1 MVTSIREVAE
11 LAGVSIAT
19 VSRVLS
25 GADRVSEELTER
37 VHNAARQLNYRPN
50 RVARRLRRPG
60 YGTWALIVPD
70 IANRFFTSIAKGVEE
85 VANEHD
91 TVLFVGN
98 SGADPARLRKLVS
111 TALAEQVAGLV
122 IVPSAPDDDLEDLR
136 KAGTPLVLAD
146 QFLAHYSD
154 LTTVMTDHY
163 LGGQLA
169 GQQLLGMGCRKIG
182 VIAGPQPD
190 PQWNGRLAGLASI
203 AGLEVVASVRGDNL
217 AEGGSKAMATLLD
230 SNPGLDGV
238 FVTNNLMTLGVLRE
252 LTRRGLQV
260 PHDLA
265 VVGYDLSSEE
275 WLPLAIPAVNQ
286 DPRRIGEIAA
296 QQLLNPDAPLGNASD
311 VRWEPPLILLAPK
324 LEV

>member
-11 LAGVSIAT
+11 QAGVSIAT

-25 GADRVSEELTER
+25 GADRVSAELTAR
-37 VHNAARQLNYRPN
+37 VQDAARQLNYRPN

-70 IANRFFTSIAKGVEE
+70 IANRFFTNIAKGVEE

-98 SGADPARLRKLVS
+98 TGADPNRLRKLVS

-122 IVPSAPDDDLEDLR
+122 IVPSTPDDDLDDLLE
-136 KAGTPLVLAD
+136 AGTPLVLAD
-146 QFLAHYSD
+146 QFLAHYSE

-169 GQQLLGMGCRKIG
+169 GKQLLDMGCRKIG

-190 PQWNGRLAGLASI
+190 PQWNGRLAGLAAT
-203 AGLEVVASVRGDNL
+203 AGLEIVASIRGDNL
-217 AEGGSKAMATLLD
+217 AEGGSQALSILLD
-230 SNPGLDGV
+230 SSPRIDGV

-252 LTRRGLQV
+252 LDRRGLRV
-260 PHDLA
+260 PNDLA
-265 VVGYDLSSEE
+265 VVGYDLSSED

-296 QQLLNPDAPLGNASD
+296 RRLLELDEPPGTHSD
-311 VRWEPPLILLAPK
+311 VRWEPPLVLLAPK